1 MLILSRR
8 TSESIIIGENIIVM
22 VVQIR
27 GDKVRLGIEAPR
39 EVSVNRLEV
48 HEAIKRSKGST
59 EVRQEDASSSEK
71 PTATSSLPIK

>member
-1 MLILSRR
+1 LLILSRR

-39 EVSVNRLEV
+39 EVSVNRHEV